1 MLRYFGFNNA
11 QNSKDNNGNGESRSL
26 PASWYHS
33 SSMYQLERRAIF
45 SRNWILLT
53 HRIRFQKAGDFQS
66 FVIAN
71 FPIFLIRDQNGTIN
85 GFHNAC
91 RHRAFPVVQKACGN
105 ASIISCK
112 YHGWS
117 YGLKGN
123 LAKAPRFESVPGFDK
138 TQHSL
143 HRVHVHVDK
152 AGFIWVNLQ
161 AGEKPQIN
169 WDDQL
174 KHAADE
180 NPRMQMFDYDE
191 EFTFDHAWDMTVDA
205 NWKTL
210 IDNYNE
216 CYHCPT
222 SHPLIARVT
231 DLNQYR
237 VRPNEKCEACLE
249 HTIINKSEEREG
261 QFRRSIL
268 FFFPTTSVT
277 VTYVFFSISRISSE
291 WDYLTFH

>member
-1 MLRYFGFNNA
+1 MWRLLGFSNNQT
-11 QNSKDNNGNGESRSL
+11 QNNQSNDKPVSL

-33 SSMYQLERRAIF
+33 SQMYQLERRAIF
-45 SRNWILLT
+45 SRHWILLT
-53 HRIRFQKAGDFQS
+53 HRIRFQKTGDYQS
-66 FVIAN
+66 FDIAN
-71 FPIFLIRDQNGTIN
+71 FPIFLVRDQQGRIN

-91 RHRAFPVVQKACGN
+91 RHRAFPIVQQGSSGT
-105 ASIISCK
+105 ASILSCK

-123 LAKAPRFESVPGFDK
+123 LAKAPRFETVSTFDK

-143 HRVHVHVDK
+143 YQVHVHVDK
-152 AGFIWVNLQ
+152 AGFVWVNLSAENDTDWKSKWEEQ
-161 AGEKPQIN
+161 YKSAV
-169 WDDQL
+169 DD
-174 KHAADE
+174 
-180 NPRMQMFDYDE
+180 NPRLQMFDFDDE
-191 EFTFDHAWDMTVDA
+191 FRFDHAWDMTVDA

-237 VRPNEKCEACLE
+237 VEPNEKCAACLE
-249 HTIINKSEEREG
+249 HTIINKVEEREG
-261 QFRRSIL
+261 QFRRSITY
-268 FFFPTTSVT
+268 FFPTTSVT
-277 VTYVFFSISRISSE
+277 IT
-291 WDYLTFH
+291 